1 MNKVPCGF
9 PADAIRRRLR
19 KAGGPDRGGMSITMA
34 IIFPVFILVLLT
46 VIQGCLWW
54 YAREVAMQA
63 AKEGVEEGRRKD
75 GDIRA
80 AEQRSRDVA
89 KDLGGGML
97 KDLRVIPERTDDVRL
112 KDVRLKVTVQGTSL
126 SIVPGIGSLTITQ
139 HADGV
144 VERWTTAGR

>member
-1 MNKVPCGF
+1 VNKVPLDTLV
-9 PADAIRRRLR
+9 DAIRRRLR

-34 IIFPVFILVLLT
+34 IIFPVFILVLLA

-75 GDIRA
+75 GNVRA

-89 KDLGGGML
+89 KDLSGGML
-97 KDLRVIPERTDDVRL
+97 KDLKVIPERDD
-112 KDVRLKVTVQGTSL
+112 KRLKVTVQGTSL

>member
-1 MNKVPCGF
+1 MNKVPRGF

-19 KAGGPDRGGMSITMA
+19 KAGGSDRGGMSITMA
-34 IIFPVFILVLLT
+34 IIFPVFILVLLA

-63 AKEGVEEGRRKD
+63 AKEGVEEGRHKGGNI
-75 GDIRA
+75 GD
-80 AEQRSRDVA
+80 AEKRSRDVA
-89 KDLGGGML
+89 KDLSGGML
-97 KDLRVIPERTDDVRL
+97 KDLKVTPERVDGS
-112 KDVRLKVTVQGTSL
+112 RLKVTVEGTSL

>member
-1 MNKVPCGF
+1 MPCGSLV
-9 PADAIRRRLR
+9 DAIRRRLR

-34 IIFPVFILVLLT
+34 IIFPVFMLVLLT

-54 YAREVAMQA
+54 YAREVALQA
-63 AKEGVEEGRRKD
+63 AKEGVEEGRRRG
-75 GDIRA
+75 GDSAA
-80 AEQRSRDVA
+80 AEQRGRDVA

-97 KDLRVIPERTDDVRL
+97 KDLKVIPERKAGARL
-112 KDVRLKVTVQGTSL
+112 TVTVQGTSL
-126 SIVPGIGSLTITQ
+126 SIVPGLGSLTIRQ